1 MTACL
6 LAFNSLGLGMVSAQT
21 FQSPYLQRTERE
33 PVRGGISIA
42 REVNIARQNERL
54 SLNLR
59 EVSIRDVLNLIAQ
72 QGNFNLIL
80 DDSVT
85 GTLTVDINNVDINKA
100 LEYIFSVSALS
111 YTKDGDTLI
120 VASQETASKKNLNAR
135 TFKAIPVLYKDATEI
150 SEQLNKT
157 LFSIPRSGGY
167 DKAVAAADKSTNSL
181 LVMGT
186 EEDISMVTQALH
198 QLDVPRNRRVYR
210 IKHNNPAT
218 IAQILAANF
227 FGFGADAEGQGMA
240 GQGAMGAMGAMGA
253 GGMQQQQQQQGQG
266 QQGAGGGIGMSLLPM
281 VMPIVIP
288 AGGVT
293 FIAESNSQTLTV
305 LGTEEQIALIDSV
318 IDEIDTRRPQVSLEV
333 ALVELQEGRDRAL
346 VPAFNNLS
354 LGSYKVQILG
364 DGGINTL
371 GWGGGPVL
379 PNNFSLSKNAG
390 GSQPRLDRP
399 FTISNQL
406 KTTQGKILANPT
418 IVALDGTTSEIDI
431 TDEIPT
437 FNTTTSLSAGV
448 AITATTITKEKAGIT
463 LSITPTITNDGS
475 VTLNLKPVVSQPLR
489 QVTANNADGDVS
501 TFLLSE
507 RSLDVGAV
515 RVRDGETLVIGGLLR
530 ETNSNEM
537 DKFPGLADL
546 PIVGAMFR
554 AATRSSKIR
563 TELVLMVTPHI
574 IREDDV
580 TLFKTQ
586 ENHLHKEYFESH
598 HRTAPMAPS
607 IPRQMGKN
615 GVPASAYTTVEP
627 EKPGIQSRIV
637 PRQSQLPEGELPSSR
652 QADVSEG
659 SPTATLMLGADE
671 EPSGKTPGNFREGSV
686 LPPSRLKLSSPS
698 KRGSGSDAP
707 LSSERGIPKGFEEIL
722 R

>member
-1 MTACL
+1 MV
-6 LAFNSLGLGMVSAQT
+6 VSAET

-85 GTLTVDINNVDINKA
+85 GTLTVDISNVDINKA

-227 FGFGADAEGQGMA
+227 FGFGSDADGQGMA
-240 GQGAMGAMGAMGA
+240 GQGAMGAMGGMGAMGA
-253 GGMQQQQQQQGQG
+253 GGMQQQQQQGQG

-333 ALVELQEGRDRAL
+333 ALVEIQEGKDRAL

-354 LGSYKVQILG
+354 MGSYKLQILG
-364 DGGINTL
+364 DGGTNTL

-379 PNNFSLSKNAG
+379 PNNFSLSKSAS

-399 FTISNQL
+399 FTINNQL
-406 KTTQGKILANPT
+406 KTTTGKILANPT

-431 TDEIPT
+431 TDEVPT

-475 VTLNLKPVVSQPLR
+475 VTLNIKPTVSQPLR
-489 QVTANNADGDVS
+489 QVTADNVDGQVS

-515 RVRDGETLVIGGLLR
+515 RVRDGDTLVIGGLLR
-530 ETNSNEM
+530 ETNSSEI

-586 ENHLHKEYFESH
+586 ETHLHKEYFESH

-627 EKPGIQSRIV
+627 EKPETPTRAV
-637 PRQSQLPEGELPSSR
+637 PRQSQLPDREFRSER
-652 QADVSEG
+652 QADVSEDA
-659 SPTATLMLGADE
+659 PTATLMLGTDE
-671 EPSGKTPGNFREGSV
+671 EPSGKTPNNFREGSV
-686 LPPSRLKLSSPS
+686 LPPSRLKLSAPS
-698 KRGSGSDAP
+698 KRGRDSDALP
-707 LSSERGIPKGFEEIL
+707 SSERGIPNGFEEVL